1 MRALLII
8 ILALMVASVL
18 SLVVIK
24 PYVTGINSK
33 DSTVAQKTIQQP
45 EPKP

>member
-8 ILALMVASVL
+8 ILALMVGSIL

-24 PYVTGINSK
+24 PYVTGGNNQNS
-33 DSTVAQKTIQQP
+33 TIAQKTIEQP